1 MIRLEKRRGV
11 TLIELVVSIALI
23 GIIAVSTL
31 TIFDTGL
38 SNIFRAGSRTKA
50 VTEANHDVTNSV
62 LPVIEDAEVDIQ
74 LPILGGG
81 TKDYTIIGDVIKG
94 LGSEPT
100 LRQSDLDVEIIE
112 FKPQ

>member
-1 MIRLEKRRGV
+1 MTKRKGV
-11 TLIELVVSIALI
+11 TLIELVVSLALI

-50 VTEANHDVTNSV
+50 VAEANHDVTSSV
-62 LPVIEDAEVDIQ
+62 LSVIEDAEVDIK
-74 LPILGGG
+74 LPVLGGV
-81 TKDYTIIGDVIKG
+81 TKDYKIVGDVVKG
-94 LGSEPT
+94 VGIEPT
-100 LRQSDLDVEIIE
+100 LGQSDLEVEIIE